1 MLSLTPSK
9 HWLDQPQDVIHTA
22 LHAAQTGKAPTFDIV
37 RCVSIAGPS
46 RFLRTLWDA
55 FDAATAASATHVA
68 AAIEVC
74 RRIATHVLLAPP
86 SATPPG
92 APPVP
97 PLLPFFTG
105 SFLHS
110 LLTRLDGCTP
120 AEHAIGV
127 ELLGTVTTSVLTG
140 LLQMEWALRA
150 VQMEPQT
157 DHLYLQPSVSVAR
170 KLAQDLKKS
179 PTRSAAEILQ
189 RLSSSPTFVANFPMM
204 AA

>member
-9 HWLDQPQDVIHTA
+9 HWLDQPQDIIHTA
-22 LHAAQTGKAPTFDIV
+22 LHAAQTGKAPTFDIA

-55 FDAATAASATHVA
+55 FDAATAASAAHVA

-97 PLLPFFTG
+97 PLFPFFYGVILAFLAHPAGWVYSGGTRDWRRVTRYCHYVGVDWPSTDGMGVASCSNGTADG
-105 SFLHS
+105 SS
-110 LLTRLDGCTP
+110 L
-120 AEHAIGV
+120 
-127 ELLGTVTTSVLTG
+127 
-140 LLQMEWALRA
+140 
-150 VQMEPQT
+150 
-157 DHLYLQPSVSVAR
+157 
-170 KLAQDLKKS
+170 
-179 PTRSAAEILQ
+179 
-189 RLSSSPTFVANFPMM
+189 SPTFCQCSEKTRSRFEEKSHSFGS
-204 AA
+204 